1 MRFHDN
7 TPSGGRKVIYDYANY
22 LAKKGHDLEI
32 IYLAD
37 VSYKMRKHNLL
48 KHIGHYVNYVKESK
62 KQKKVTWMDINPNI
76 SLKAQYSFNKNL
88 YQNRDIVIAFDYGIA
103 LNISE
108 TDFNLDKVVYVIQGD
123 EKVYNTER
131 IVRAAWSLPIQKV
144 VVSSWLYDL
153 VSKYDKQVH
162 LVKNY
167 VRSENFYVKNP
178 INNRRHVVSLIN
190 HTNKYK
196 GTDIGLKA
204 LNLVHESV
212 PDLKVLLFGNFN
224 KPIDL
229 PDYVQYIKGA
239 NQDSLRDN
247 VYNKSSIFLFTS
259 FIEGWGLVAT
269 EAMACGAALVST
281 KNGGV
286 NDFGIENETALL
298 NDVGDYEELAN
309 NVIYLFNHDTQRI
322 TLAKNGAE
330 LMRKFTF
337 ESSALNFEKVLTEV
351 IGRTQLKLKLYD

>member
-108 TDFNLDKVVYVIQGD
+108 TNFNLDKVVYVIQHD
-123 EKVYNTER
+123 EKVYNAER
-131 IVRAAWSLPIQKV
+131 IVRAAWSLPIQKI

-153 VSKYDKQVH
+153 VTEYDKHVQ

-167 VRSENFYVKNP
+167 VHGEDFYVKNP
-178 INNRRHVVSLIN
+178 IDNRKHVVSLIN
-190 HTNKYK
+190 HPNKYK
-196 GTDIGLKA
+196 GTEIGLKA
-204 LNLVHESV
+204 LNLVHNSV
-212 PDLKVLLFGNFN
+212 PDLKVLLFGNF
-224 KPIDL
+224 KEPDDL
-229 PDYVQYIKGA
+229 PSYIQYIQGA
-239 NQDSLRDN
+239 TQEGLREN
-247 VYNKSSIFLFTS
+247 VYNASSIFLFTS
-259 FIEGWGLVAT
+259 ILEGWGLVAT
-269 EAMACGAALVST
+269 EAMACGATLVST

-286 NDFGIENETALL
+286 SDFGIEKKTALL
-298 NDVGDYEELAN
+298 NEVGDYEGLAN
-309 NVIYLFNHDTQRI
+309 SIIYLFKHDEYRI
-322 TLAKNGAE
+322 KLALNGANLVHE
-330 LMRKFTF
+330 LTF
-337 ESSALNFEKVLTEV
+337 NSSVSLFEQILEEIVEGKKLN
-351 IGRTQLKLKLYD
+351 G